1 MTKIIILVAVLLL
14 CCFVFF
20 LVSSSSDPSGELA
33 ECQLSPPEPEEME
46 LVAKPVE
53 ESASS
58 DPPGEPEEC
67 QLPWPEFEEMA
78 LLTEPIDQS
87 AGETIETDSEWKE
100 TLKPQEIQPPDDQS
114 SFPLEFDWG
123 VIDEKFRSENS
134 TEIERP
140 IIDGADFT
148 KRLQD
153 GKKPEIEEWSILS
166 FQKGRFDLSRLFRD
180 GYFSRF
186 PPNITFKGEGIDK
199 TLLMFG
205 KGFSGCH
212 NIERLRFCDLTID
225 AANEPLFNIR
235 AQRISLDF
243 ERIRVVRFDSGCAG
257 SSLFKIDSVYGG
269 VVVRAMESEFIC
281 GYGDGSRAGTLCRRE
296 QFLGSFSNCIFVL
309 MDFCLEDH
317 HWRNG
322 KGWQI
327 LFDRCHF
334 TLMYEGDVF
343 NNTTVELF
351 KERFV
356 KYPFSKK
363 NVVAIFQDCVLDPEK
378 PLLRQGETIRTY
390 REDFNFEE
398 FLSRFSERK

>member
-1 MTKIIILVAVLLL
+1 MTKIIIFVAVLLL
-14 CCFVFF
+14 CCFAFF
-20 LVSSSSDPSGELA
+20 LVSSSSDPPGELE

-58 DPPGEPEEC
+58 DPPGELEER
-67 QLPWPEFEEMA
+67 QLPWPEPEEMA
-78 LLTEPIDQS
+78 LLTEPIEDS
-87 AGETIETDSEWKE
+87 AGGAIETDSEEKE
-100 TLKPQEIQPPDDQS
+100 TLKAQEVQPPDHQS

-123 VIDEKFRSENS
+123 VIDEKFLPENS
-134 TEIERP
+134 PEGERP

-148 KRLQD
+148 KRLQE
-153 GKKPEIEEWSILS
+153 GKRPEISEWSILS
-166 FQKGRFDLSRLFRD
+166 FGEGRFDLSRMFKD

-186 PPNITFKGEGIDK
+186 PPNVMFKGNGIDK
-199 TLLMFG
+199 TLLIFRNG
-205 KGFSGCH
+205 ISCCH
-212 NIERLRFCDLTID
+212 YIERLRFSDLTID
-225 AANEPLFNIR
+225 AVNGPRFKIR
-235 AQRISLDF
+235 AQRVSLDF
-243 ERIRVVRFDSGCAG
+243 ERTRVVRFERG
-257 SSLFKIDSVYGG
+257 SCLFDIDAHYGEG
-269 VVVRAMESEFIC
+269 VVRARDSEFIC
-281 GYGDGSRAGTLCRRE
+281 GYGRGSRVGTLNCND
-296 QFLGSFSNCIFVL
+296 QFLASFSNCRFVL

-317 HWRNG
+317 HWRKG
-322 KGWQI
+322 RGWQI

-351 KERFV
+351 KKRFV

-398 FLSRFSERK
+398 FLSRFPDRN